1 MIGKLQ
7 KTFIFSQYKLQITE
21 ESAFYSTFIEELFIP
36 SNAIEIE
43 SYTFIKA
50 ETYLKFH

>member
-7 KTFIFSQYKLQITE
+7 KTFIPSNFKLQITE
-21 ESAFYSTFIEELFIP
+21 ESAFYSTFIKDTFIP
-36 SNAIEIE
+36 LNSIEIE
-43 SYTFIKA
+43 SYTFIRA